1 MPGWALSHGWFWI
14 GIFALGCYHGIN
26 PGMGWLFAVALG
38 LQEKSRRTVFQSL
51 PPITLGHLASVFSI
65 VALAAIGRQELSQS
79 TMRYASAVFLVGFG
93 LYRGIR
99 ARHPRWVGMRVGFW
113 GLALWAFIMSTGH
126 GAGLM
131 LLPFLLGSCAGAN
144 VHHMGMGM
152 GASAQLPFDIWILAV
167 ALHTVGYLLTMIV
180 VAYSVYEKFGVRI
193 LKAGWFNFDLVWAL
207 ALVVSGIFLA
217 FRVTGF
223 P

>member
-1 MPGWALSHGWFWI
+1 MTHEWFWA

-38 LQEKSRRTVFQSL
+38 LQERSRRTVFQSL
-51 PPITLGHLASVFSI
+51 PPITIGHLASVFSI
-65 VALAAIGRQELSQS
+65 VALAAIARQELPEGAL
-79 TMRYASAVFLVGFG
+79 RYGSAVILVLFG
-93 LYRGIR
+93 LLRAIR

-131 LLPFLLGSCAGAN
+131 LLPFLLGSAAGAN
-144 VHHMGMGM
+144 DHHMGMAGTE
-152 GASAQLPFDIWILAV
+152 ASAQLPVGVWIAAV
-167 ALHTVGYLLTMIV
+167 AVHTAGYVLTMIV
-180 VAYSVYEKFGVRI
+180 VAYLVYEKFGVRI

-207 ALVVSGIFLA
+207 ALVVSGIVLVLA
-217 FRVTGF
+217 
-223 P
+223 